1 MNDIKKGSIVRYK
14 DGWKQV
20 RAVYKNTVN
29 LGRIHGNKTTVKSVP
44 LNEVREDY
52 QGWYDLWSQ
61 SETYRCM

>member
-44 LNEVREDY
+44 INEVREDY

>member
-14 DGWKQV
+14 DGWREV

-44 LNEVREDY
+44 LNEVREDH